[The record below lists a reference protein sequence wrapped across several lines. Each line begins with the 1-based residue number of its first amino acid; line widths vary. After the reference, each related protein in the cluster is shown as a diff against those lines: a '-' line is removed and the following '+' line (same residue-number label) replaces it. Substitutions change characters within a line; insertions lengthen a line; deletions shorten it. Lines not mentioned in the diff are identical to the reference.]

1 MIPHSQPT
9 ISEDEIKAV
18 ARILQSGMLVQGTE
32 VKNFEEKMCQ
42 FIGLSHAS
50 AVSSGSAAL
59 FLILKALEI
68 GPGDKVALPAYVC
81 TAPLNCIFQAGA
93 EPLLVDI
100 KTDGYNISTQDLMK
114 KINRKTK
121 AIILPHM
128 FGQPADIDSVLTSG
142 IPLIEDCAM
151 SLGAT
156 FKGKMTGSFGFASV
170 FSFYATKV
178 ITTGE
183 GGMVLSNSAEFI
195 KKIKDLRSYDE
206 KDSYKIRYNFKMT
219 DIQAAIGQV
228 QLKQLP
234 QFIERRREIA
244 ALYNK
249 EFSSL
254 NITLPRE
261 SDHIKA
267 IYFRYVIRKADHML
281 QTMEKLNKKGIGAK
295 RPVFKPL
302 NHYLKLANFPNTD
315 RAFEQSISIPLYPS
329 LNDNDIKKIIREVK
343 GALT

>member
-1 MIPHSQPT
+1 MIPHSQPI

-18 ARILQSGMLVQGTE
+18 VRILQSGMLAQGTE

-42 FIGLSHAS
+42 FIGLSHGS

-68 GPGDKVALPAYVC
+68 GPGDNVALPAYVC

-100 KTDGYNISTQDLMK
+100 ETDGYNISIQDLMK

-142 IPLIEDCAM
+142 IPVIEDCAM
-151 SLGAT
+151 SLGAAI
-156 FKGKMTGSFGFASV
+156 KEKMTGSFGFASV

-183 GGMVLSNSAEFI
+183 GGMVLSNSVEFI
-195 KKIKDLRSYDE
+195 EKIKDLRSYDE

-228 QLKQLP
+228 QLKRLP
-234 QFIERRREIA
+234 QSIERRQEIA
-244 ALYNK
+244 ALYNR

-254 NITLPRE
+254 NIALPRKL
-261 SDHIKA
+261 DYIKT
-267 IYFRYVIRKADHML
+267 IYFRYVIRKANNALH
-281 QTMEKLNKKGIGAK
+281 TIKKLNKKGIAAR
-295 RPVFKPL
+295 RPIFKPL
-302 NHYLKLANFPNTD
+302 NHYLKLTNFPNTD

-329 LNDNDIKKIIREVK
+329 LNDDDIKKIIREVK
-343 GALT
+343 DAIT